1 MVSRLS
7 RGSPWWG
14 FGALALTGLVL
25 VSVSLVS
32 LRNYRASND
41 ATIEAASVVLDE
53 AVLFIYLHEAQ
64 SEKRG
69 YLATGNEAFRA
80 SFLETKGLLI
90 AQMDDLDNHE
100 GWTADQRAALDGALA
115 AAREQVDLLQHSVD
129 LMDAGLV
136 DEARASADY
145 ERDQQLVTR
154 VQEGLGVIA
163 AVESAQRDEAESDAD
178 QRALVSAIAIV
189 ALAVVTTS
197 LGVWVF
203 LALRKRGEA
212 ETLRRSNQAKD
223 EVLAMLAHELR
234 SPITIIGG
242 NARILRARFDSLD
255 EDERLASVVEVEQ
268 EAQRIEGMVAQM
280 MTLSGDESS
289 KAPDLEPTRVPD
301 VIERAVERARV
312 LHPETDIAVNYDA
325 KLNLVLANPG
335 FTEQVIENLLSNAR
349 KYGPP
354 GEPIQVRARNR
365 GQSVEISVID
375 RGAGIQAELRD
386 RIFEPFV
393 RVPGTNG
400 HQEGLGLGL
409 AVCRRLMRVQ
419 GGDIWVDGGPGVGT
433 CFTLSLPVITTL
445 PTA

>member
-1 MVSRLS
+1 MSRLS

-80 SFLETKGLLI
+80 SFLETKALLI
-90 AQMDDLDNHE
+90 AQMDKLDRHA
-100 GWTADQRAALDGALA
+100 GWTADQRDALNGALA
-115 AAREQVDLLQHSVD
+115 AAREQVDLLQHSID

-136 DEARASADY
+136 EEARASADF
-145 ERDQQLVTR
+145 ERDKQLVGR
-154 VQEGLGVIA
+154 VQDGLGGVA
-163 AVESAQRDEAESDAD
+163 AVETAQQRAAEADAD
-178 QRALVSAIAIV
+178 ERALVSAVAIV

-197 LGVWVF
+197 LGIWVF
-203 LALRKRGEA
+203 LALRRRGEA

-234 SPITIIGG
+234 SPITVIGG
-242 NARILRARFDSLD
+242 NARILRTRFDSLD
-255 EDERLASVVEVEQ
+255 EDERLASVAEVER
-268 EAQRIEGMVAQM
+268 EAERIERMVAQM
-280 MTLSGDESS
+280 MTLAGDESS
-289 KAPDLEPTRVPD
+289 KTPELEPTRIPD
-301 VIERAVERARV
+301 VITRAAERTHL
-312 LHPETDIAVNYDA
+312 LHPDAEVAVNCDA
-325 KLNLVLANPG
+325 GLNLVLASASI
-335 FTEQVIENLLSNAR
+335 TEQVIENLLSNAI
-349 KYGPP
+349 KHGPA
-354 GEPIQVRARNR
+354 GQPIEVRARNR
-365 GQSVEISVID
+365 GQSVEVSVID
-375 RGAGIQAELRD
+375 RGVGIQAELRE

-393 RVPGTNG
+393 RLPGTNG
-400 HQEGLGLGL
+400 RQDGLGLGL

-419 GGDIWVDGGPGVGT
+419 GGDIWVDGGPGRGT
-433 CFTLSLPVITTL
+433 CFTLSLPIITAPPTL
-445 PTA
+445 